1 MQPRLVRERKAG
13 VLVCEHCGI
22 QRLPSTKHV
31 RRCELDQEKKARELA
46 ERSRAH
52 AARSEPLLRPPP
64 RKLQRRSSVGV
75 DRPHEATGLHLD
87 VSEGDDDIGGGGAVD
102 GNSGDKAVADEH
114 APADPP
120 LAEDAVE
127 GDAVSV
133 PSPTFAQVRCVP
145 VMARPAFLRPVL
157 PPGGERLLSAVEG
170 LKEQQQQLVTAVNNL
185 RADQK
190 QQFVDQTTA
199 LNVHG
204 FKPLV
209 KLVEKLTEKVNKL
222 EGAVDNGVEPDRP
235 RVTAAITLAMFKHG
249 LMPSYSEVRAS
260 PP

>member
-1 MQPRLVRERKAG
+1 MTDPTSKAKKIDLARL
-13 VLVCEHCGI
+13 
-22 QRLPSTKHV
+22 
-31 RRCELDQEKKARELA
+31 
-46 ERSRAH
+46 
-52 AARSEPLLRPPP
+52 
-64 RKLQRRSSVGV
+64 SS
-75 DRPHEATGLHLD
+75 DYSA
-87 VSEGDDDIGGGGAVD
+87 
-102 GNSGDKAVADEH
+102 
-114 APADPP
+114 
-120 LAEDAVE
+120 
-127 GDAVSV
+127 
-133 PSPTFAQVRCVP
+133 
-145 VMARPAFLRPVL
+145 
-157 PPGGERLLSAVEG
+157 LLSAVEG

>member
-1 MQPRLVRERKAG
+1 M
-13 VLVCEHCGI
+13 LVCEHCGI

-46 ERSRAH
+46 ERSRAN
-52 AARSEPLLRPPP
+52 AARSGPLLRPPP

-75 DRPHEATGLHLD
+75 DRPHEATGLYLD

-157 PPGGERLLSAVEG
+157 PPGSERQLPVVTSPRDLSDYGARVDLAFASCREWFSDPSHIGWASCKHADRPARRSRDSTVVSDGEVEALRNSIVHQLSAE
-170 LKEQQQQLVTAVNNL
+170 E
-185 RADQK
+185 
-190 QQFVDQTTA
+190 
-199 LNVHG
+199 
-204 FKPLV
+204 V
-209 KLVEKLTEKVNKL
+209 KVWTKRWNG
-222 EGAVDNGVEPDRP
+222 GAVD
-235 RVTAAITLAMFKHG
+235 LAKTQ
-249 LMPSYSEVRAS
+249 V
-260 PP
+260 